1 MCCGNASWKR
11 EEVPDHKFDFI
22 DVRDFRNN
30 GCFQQLKYAFLFI
43 MVVKSLAVYVADIYT
58 AVTLLAFGHFSGSL
72 YDKVQNDPQN
82 NFRVPISYGRWIF
95 TGCIIFSFLLLAY
108 EAHKSRAIVK
118 SRDIS
123 YAFTNVMANNY
134 YSLRSYD
141 HFCFFDHINDSK
153 KKKDELAFFIFF
165 TFKGW
170 KRLLVADGPR
180 QVINFFTLYGLGSFA
195 KWSTN
200 PYDYYDG
207 NIFTGIMILSMLFT
221 VAVFAGSIILLIIAA
236 VAYIP
241 LLCYIKGNLKEYCC
255 HKVDKRVTELVQ
267 RKKKQ
272 RLAKISE
279 IARREAA
286 GDFSHL
292 MNKKGQMIGTA
303 IPQPTL
309 PTVDV
314 DLLNDEKPG
323 KPGPL
328 QRNNSVGNS
337 TAVHGN
343 GGGYYGH
350 GAPVYKSP
358 GFGPSHFYGVNAPS
372 THSLGGYNDKEYA
385 STANLVH
392 NAGPAG
398 AEYGGMPPAT
408 FDAMADRMGPIGTS
422 PMLFAQRVGGGDGQD
437 RISPAP
443 PQSQTGDPYNLQRS
457 GSRTLLDGSN
467 GGMPHH
473 MGGPGEAYEMNS
485 GYGRQSPYPQTDRG
499 SPSQPRD
506 SPYAARGLDYP
517 PPQNTHGVDGLNYPP
532 PDVSSYVPYGGHGT
546 HEQFPPAVEVS
557 VALSSTADSGANR
570 HLAVGYGTDGFG
582 RELHPNRYSNS
593 NGGVRSGANSS
604 SHSPTTSVGGLDDVY
619 DAYLNS
625 HNHSP
630 IINPDQ
636 RHSISSYM
644 MSDYPADGHADHYQQ
659 QYHGEDQRGY
669 DQHHGY
675 SNEPHHQQQHQQQ
688 QSHDDYAGQWPRQ
701 DQAQGYNVDE
711 YDQHGQQDSYRQ
723 AHGQGY

>member
-43 MVVKSLAVYVADIYT
+43 MVVKSFAVYVADIYT

-123 YAFTNVMANNY
+123 YAYTNVMANNY
-134 YSLRSYD
+134 YSLRSYN

-195 KWSTN
+195 NWSTN
-200 PYDYYDG
+200 PYDYYEG
-207 NIFTGIMILSMLFT
+207 NIFTGLMILSMLFT
-221 VAVFAGSIILLIIAA
+221 VAVFAGSLILLIIAA
-236 VAYIP
+236 IAYIP

-272 RLAKISE
+272 RLAKVAE
-279 IARREAA
+279 IARKEAA

-292 MNKKGQMIGTA
+292 MNKKGEMVGTA

-323 KPGPL
+323 KTGGL
-328 QRNNSVGNS
+328 QRNTSVGSS

-343 GGGYYGH
+343 GGGYYGK
-350 GAPVYKSP
+350 GVPGYQSP
-358 GFGPSHFYGVNAPS
+358 AFGPSHFYGVNAPS
-372 THSLGGYNDKEYA
+372 THSLGYDKPEYA
-385 STANLVH
+385 STANLVS

-398 AEYGGMPPAT
+398 GDYGRMPHDN
-408 FDAMADRMGPIGTS
+408 FEAMADRMGPIGTS
-422 PMLFAQRVGGGDGQD
+422 PMLFAQRVGGAPG
-437 RISPAP
+437 RISPVP
-443 PQSQTGDPYNLQRS
+443 PTGPAGDFYNMHATGQRS
-457 GSRTLLDGSN
+457 LLDVGN
-467 GGMPHH
+467 GAV
-473 MGGPGEAYEMNS
+473 PGQAYASEA
-485 GYGRQSPYPQTDRG
+485 GLGRQSPYP
-499 SPSQPRD
+499 PSGHD
-506 SPYAARGLDYP
+506 GYGNAGESPYNARGLDYP
-517 PPQNTHGVDGLNYPP
+517 PPPNTHGVDGLDYPPPPP
-532 PDVSSYVPYGGHGT
+532 PDVSSYVPYGGHG
-546 HEQFPPAVEVS
+546 HGDVHAPAVEVS
-557 VALSSTADSGANR
+557 VASSSTAHEDNNG
-570 HLAVGYGTDGFG
+570 HLAVGQGTDGFG
-582 RELHPNRYSNS
+582 GELHPDRYSHL
-593 NGGVRSGANSS
+593 NGGSRSGANSS
-604 SHSPTTSVGGLDDVY
+604 AHSPSTSVGGLDDVY

-625 HNHSP
+625 NTHSP
-630 IINPDQ
+630 AITPEQ
-636 RHSISSYM
+636 RHSYM
-644 MSDYPADGHADHYQQ
+644 MSDYPANGYGNPHQPEYQYYEPQHGDG
-659 QYHGEDQRGY
+659 GSP
-669 DQHHGY
+669 HGY
-675 SNEPHHQQQHQQQ
+675 SGAQ
-688 QSHDDYAGQWPRQ
+688 
-701 DQAQGYNVDE
+701 QGYHGYAE
-711 YDQHGQQDSYRQ
+711 SWSQQASGPAQEAAQYHQHDPYHHG
-723 AHGQGY
+723 AGQGYQR

>member
-30 GCFQQLKYAFLFI
+30 GCFQQLKYVFLFV
-43 MVVKSLAVYVADIYT
+43 MVVKSFAVYVADIYT

-123 YAFTNVMANNY
+123 YAYTNVMANNY

-180 QVINFFTLYGLGSFA
+180 QVINFFTLFGLGSFA

-200 PYDYYDG
+200 PYDYYEG
-207 NIFTGIMILSMLFT
+207 NIMTGIMILSMLFT
-221 VAVFAGSIILLIIAA
+221 VAVFAGSLILLILAA
-236 VAYIP
+236 IAYIP

-255 HKVDKRVTELVQ
+255 HKVDKRVTELVHL
-267 RKKKQ
+267 KKKQ
-272 RLAKISE
+272 RLAKVNE
-279 IARREAA
+279 IARKEAA

-292 MNKKGQMIGTA
+292 MNKKGEMVGQA

-309 PTVDV
+309 PTVDI

-323 KPGPL
+323 KGGRL
-328 QRNNSVGNS
+328 QRNTSVGSS

-343 GGGYYGH
+343 GGGYYGK
-350 GAPVYKSP
+350 GVPGYQSP

-372 THSLGGYNDKEYA
+372 THSLGYNDKVEYG
-385 STANLVH
+385 STANLVA

-398 AEYGGMPPAT
+398 SEYGGMPHDN

-422 PMLFAQRVGGGDGQD
+422 PMLFAQRVGGAPG

-443 PQSQTGDPYNLQRS
+443 PSSHPANPYNTHAQGQRS
-457 GSRTLLDGSN
+457 LLDAGNRGMAGS
-467 GGMPHH
+467 
-473 MGGPGEAYEMNS
+473 GESYEMNA
-485 GYGRQSPYPQTDRG
+485 GYGRQSPYPRG
-499 SPSQPRD
+499 EMDMHGQPKE
-506 SPYAARGLDYP
+506 SPYASNGLDYP
-517 PPQNTHGVDGLNYPP
+517 PPQNTHGVEGLDYPP
-532 PDVSSYVPYGGHGT
+532 PPPPDMSSYVPYGGQDAHN
-546 HEQFPPAVEVS
+546 QYAPALEVS
-557 VALSSTADSGANR
+557 VAASGTAHEGNNS

-582 RELHPNRYSNS
+582 GELHPDRYSNS
-593 NGGVRSGANSS
+593 NGARSGANSS
-604 SHSPTTSVGGLDDVY
+604 AHSPSTSVGGLDDVY

-630 IINPDQ
+630 AITPEQ
-636 RHSISSYM
+636 RHSYM
-644 MSDYPADGHADHYQQ
+644 MSDYPSSGGAGDYQQGHQYHDGQNGGFDQYHSQNYGGGQQPQSHTGYAEQWSHQNQVSDHHADQYGQHDPYQ
-659 QYHGEDQRGY
+659 R
-669 DQHHGY
+669 
-675 SNEPHHQQQHQQQ
+675 
-688 QSHDDYAGQWPRQ
+688 
-701 DQAQGYNVDE
+701 
-711 YDQHGQQDSYRQ
+711 

>member
-43 MVVKSLAVYVADIYT
+43 MVVKSFAVYVADIYT

-153 KKKDELAFFIFF
+153 KKTDELAFFIFF

-170 KRLLVADGPR
+170 KRLFVADGPR

-195 KWSTN
+195 KWSTD

-221 VAVFAGSIILLIIAA
+221 VAVFAGSIILLIIAS

-272 RLAKISE
+272 RLAKVAE

-292 MNKKGQMIGTA
+292 MNKKGEMIGTA

-323 KPGPL
+323 KSATL
-328 QRNNSVGNS
+328 QRKTSIGSS

-343 GGGYYGH
+343 GGGYYGN
-350 GAPVYKSP
+350 GVPGYKSP

-385 STANLVH
+385 STANLVS

-398 AEYGGMPPAT
+398 GEFGDMPPGH
-408 FDAMADRMGPIGTS
+408 FEAMADRMGPIGTS
-422 PMLFAQRVGGGDGQD
+422 PMLFAQRVGGGSAPG
-437 RISPAP
+437 RMSPAP
-443 PQSQTGDPYNLQRS
+443 PQSQFGDPYNLQRS
-457 GSRTLLDGSN
+457 GSRTLLDASN
-467 GGMPHH
+467 GGMPQH
-473 MGGPGEAYEMNS
+473 MGGAGEAYEMDS
-485 GYGRQSPYPQTDRG
+485 GYGRQSPYPQTDRA
-499 SPSQPRD
+499 SP

-517 PPQNTHGVDGLNYPP
+517 PPQNAHGVEGLDYPP
-532 PDVSSYVPYGGHGT
+532 PPAPDVSSYVPYGGNDAQ
-546 HEQFPPAVEVS
+546 EQYAPAMEVS
-557 VALSSTADSGANR
+557 VVSSSTAPSGQNN

-582 RELHPNRYSNS
+582 GELHPDRYSNS
-593 NGGVRSGANSS
+593 NGSVRSGANSS
-604 SHSPTTSVGGLDDVY
+604 SPSPSGSVNGLDDVY

-625 HNHSP
+625 HTHSP
-630 IINPDQ
+630 VITPDQ
-636 RHSISSYM
+636 RHSYM
-644 MSDYPADGHADHYQQ
+644 MSDYPPEGGAEHYQQ
-659 QYHGEDQRGY
+659 QYHGGSQAGY
-669 DQHHGY
+669 DQYHGY
-675 SNEPHHQQQHQQQ
+675 SGEQHQQQ
-688 QSHDDYAGQWPRQ
+688 QQEAQNDHAQQWPHQ
-701 DQAQGYNVDE
+701 DHAQGYHVDQ
-711 YDQHGQQDSYRQ
+711 YDQHGQHDPYRQ
-723 AHGQGY
+723 ANGQGY

>member
-30 GCFQQLKYAFLFI
+30 GCFQQLKYVFLFV
-43 MVVKSLAVYVADIYT
+43 MVVKSFAVYVADIYT

-123 YAFTNVMANNY
+123 YAYTNVMANNY

-180 QVINFFTLYGLGSFA
+180 QVINFFTLFGLGSFA

-200 PYDYYDG
+200 PYDYYEG

-221 VAVFAGSIILLIIAA
+221 VAVFAGSLILLMLAA
-236 VAYIP
+236 IAYIP

-255 HKVDKRVTELVQ
+255 HKVDKRVTELVHL
-267 RKKKQ
+267 KKKQ
-272 RLAKISE
+272 RLAKVAE
-279 IARREAA
+279 IARKEAA

-292 MNKKGQMIGTA
+292 MNKKGEMIGTA

-323 KPGPL
+323 KGGRL
-328 QRNNSVGNS
+328 QRNPSVGSS

-343 GGGYYGH
+343 GGGGYYGK
-350 GAPVYKSP
+350 GVPGYQSP
-358 GFGPSHFYGVNAPS
+358 GFGPAQFYGVHAPS
-372 THSLGGYNDKEYA
+372 THSLGYNDKGEYG
-385 STANLVH
+385 STANLVS

-398 AEYGGMPPAT
+398 GEYGGMPNDK

-422 PMLFAQRVGGGDGQD
+422 PMLFAQRIGGGPG
-437 RISPAP
+437 RVSPAP
-443 PQSQTGDPYNLQRS
+443 PGSDPYSAHAPGQRS
-457 GSRTLLDGSN
+457 LLDASN
-467 GGMPHH
+467 GGMAHH
-473 MGGPGEAYEMNS
+473 GPGPGETYEMNA
-485 GYGRQSPYPQTDRG
+485 GMGRQSPYPPADRDMSG
-499 SPSQPRD
+499 HYKE

-517 PPQNTHGVDGLNYPP
+517 PPQNTHGVDGLDYPP
-532 PDVSSYVPYGGHGT
+532 PPPPDMSSYAPYGGGQGAHD
-546 HEQFPPAVEVS
+546 HLPPTVDVS
-557 VALSSTADSGANR
+557 VASSSTAHDGNNNN

-582 RELHPNRYSNS
+582 ADLHPNRYSHG
-593 NGGVRSGANSS
+593 NGARSGATSS
-604 SHSPTTSVGGLDDVY
+604 AHSPNTSVGGLDDVY

-625 HNHSP
+625 DSHSP
-630 IINPDQ
+630 VITPEQ
-636 RHSISSYM
+636 RHSYM
-644 MSDYPADGHADHYQQ
+644 MSDYPTNGEADHYQHGQ
-659 QYHGEDQRGY
+659 QYHMGENGGADRYHNYGHDPSMQAGY
-669 DQHHGY
+669 AEPWPHQNQMSDRHAEPYAHH
-675 SNEPHHQQQHQQQ
+675 
-688 QSHDDYAGQWPRQ
+688 
-701 DQAQGYNVDE
+701 
-711 YDQHGQQDSYRQ
+711 DSYRR
-723 AHGQGY
+723 APGQGY

>member
-43 MVVKSLAVYVADIYT
+43 MVVKSFAVYVADIYT
-58 AVTLLAFGHFSGSL
+58 AITLLAYGHFSGSL
-72 YDKVQNDPQN
+72 YEKVQNDPEN

-108 EAHKSRAIVK
+108 EAYKSRAIIK

-123 YAFTNVMANNY
+123 YAYTNVMANNY

-200 PYDYYDG
+200 PYDYYEG

-221 VAVFAGSIILLIIAA
+221 VAVFAGSLILLMLAGIAY
-236 VAYIP
+236 VP

-255 HKVDKRVTELVQ
+255 HKVDKRVTELVHL
-267 RKKKQ
+267 KKKQ
-272 RLAKISE
+272 RLAKVAE
-279 IARREAA
+279 IARKEAA

-292 MNKKGQMIGTA
+292 MNKKGEMIGHA

-314 DLLNDEKPG
+314 DLLSDEKLG
-323 KPGPL
+323 KASRT
-328 QRNNSVGNS
+328 QRNNSIGSS
-337 TAVHGN
+337 TVHGN
-343 GGGYYGH
+343 GPGFYGNGIAGH
-350 GAPVYKSP
+350 QSP

-372 THSLGGYNDKEYA
+372 THSLGYNDKMDYA
-385 STANLVH
+385 SSANLVA

-398 AEYGGMPPAT
+398 GEYGGMPHD

-422 PMLFAQRVGGGDGQD
+422 PILFAQRAGGGPG
-437 RISPAP
+437 RASPAP
-443 PQSQTGDPYNLQRS
+443 PMHPADPYNTPGPGQ
-457 GSRTLLDGSN
+457 RTLLDASN
-467 GGMPHH
+467 GGMPQHPV
-473 MGGPGEAYEMNS
+473 GRGESYEMNA
-485 GYGRQSPYPQTDRG
+485 GFGRQSPHPQMDKESTYG
-499 SPSQPRD
+499 
-506 SPYAARGLDYP
+506 ARGLDYP
-517 PPQNTHGVDGLNYPP
+517 PPQNTHSVEGFEYPP
-532 PDVSSYVPYGGHGT
+532 PATPDMSSYVPCGGQVG
-546 HEQFPPAVEVS
+546 HEPYPPAVEVS
-557 VALSSTADSGANR
+557 LPASSQAHGTSNN

-582 RELHPNRYSNS
+582 SELHPNQYSNS
-593 NGGVRSGANSS
+593 NGASSGNGSS
-604 SHSPTTSVGGLDDVY
+604 AHSPSASVNGLDDVY

-625 HNHSP
+625 QSHSP
-630 IINPDQ
+630 VITSEE
-636 RHSISSYM
+636 RHSYM
-644 MSDYPADGHADHYQQ
+644 MSDYPPDCGAGDSHYAQ
-659 QYHGEDQRGY
+659 QYHNGENGGFDQYHDHRYDEQAHAPNGY
-669 DQHHGY
+669 EGSWPQQHHESTRHADQYG
-675 SNEPHHQQQHQQQ
+675 HH
-688 QSHDDYAGQWPRQ
+688 DM
-701 DQAQGYNVDE
+701 
-711 YDQHGQQDSYRQ
+711 YR
-723 AHGQGY
+723 

>member
-30 GCFQQLKYAFLFI
+30 GCFQQLKYVFLFV
-43 MVVKSLAVYVADIYT
+43 MVVKSFAVYVADVYT

-95 TGCIIFSFLLLAY
+95 SGCIIFSFLLLAY

-123 YAFTNVMANNY
+123 YAYTNVMANNY

-180 QVINFFTLYGLGSFA
+180 QVINFFTLFGLGSFA
-195 KWSTN
+195 NWSTN
-200 PYDYYDG
+200 PYDYYEG

-221 VAVFAGSIILLIIAA
+221 VAVFAGSLILLIIASI
-236 VAYIP
+236 AYIP

-255 HKVDKRVTELVQ
+255 HKVDKRVTELVHL
-267 RKKKQ
+267 KKKQ
-272 RLAKISE
+272 RLAKVAE
-279 IARREAA
+279 IARKEAA

-292 MNKKGQMIGTA
+292 MNKKGEMVGRA

-323 KPGPL
+323 KPSHVH
-328 QRNNSVGNS
+328 RNNSVGSS
-337 TAVHGN
+337 TAVHGT
-343 GGGYYGH
+343 GGGYYGK
-350 GAPVYKSP
+350 GAPGYQSP
-358 GFGPSHFYGVNAPS
+358 GFGPTQFYGVNAPS
-372 THSLGGYNDKEYA
+372 THSLGYNDKIDYA
-385 STANLVH
+385 STANLVA

-398 AEYGGMPPAT
+398 GEYGGMPNDN
-408 FDAMADRMGPIGTS
+408 FDAIADRMGPIGTS
-422 PMLFAQRVGGGDGQD
+422 PMLFAQRVGGGPG
-437 RISPAP
+437 RVSPAP
-443 PQSQTGDPYNLQRS
+443 PSSYPSDPYRSQTPGHRS
-457 GSRTLLDGSN
+457 LLDSTN
-467 GGMPHH
+467 GGTPQHPS
-473 MGGPGEAYEMNS
+473 GPGESYEMNA
-485 GYGRQSPYPQTDRG
+485 GLDRQNPYPPTDANGHPRG
-499 SPSQPRD
+499 

-517 PPQNTHGVDGLNYPP
+517 PPPNTHGVDGLDYPP
-532 PDVSSYVPYGGHGT
+532 PPPPDMSSYVPYGGQDAHG
-546 HEQFPPAVEVS
+546 HGHYPPAFEVS
-557 VALSSTADSGANR
+557 VPASSTAHDGGKNS
-570 HLAVGYGTDGFG
+570 HLGVGYGTDGFG
-582 RELHPNRYSNS
+582 SELHPNRYSNS
-593 NGGVRSGANSS
+593 NGARSGANSS
-604 SHSPTTSVGGLDDVY
+604 VHSPSTSVGGGLDDVY

-625 HNHSP
+625 HSHSP
-630 IINPDQ
+630 VITPEQ
-636 RHSISSYM
+636 RHSYM
-644 MSDYPADGHADHYQQ
+644 MSDYPSHGDAGEHSQAH
-659 QYHGEDQRGY
+659 QYHAA
-669 DQHHGY
+669 DQHHGSQDRY
-675 SNEPHHQQQHQQQ
+675 NNYNAETQPEHTNYAESWQHQNQAPDHHASQ
-688 QSHDDYAGQWPRQ
+688 YGQRDP
-701 DQAQGYNVDE
+701 
-711 YDQHGQQDSYRQ
+711 YRQ
-723 AHGQGY
+723 ASGQGY